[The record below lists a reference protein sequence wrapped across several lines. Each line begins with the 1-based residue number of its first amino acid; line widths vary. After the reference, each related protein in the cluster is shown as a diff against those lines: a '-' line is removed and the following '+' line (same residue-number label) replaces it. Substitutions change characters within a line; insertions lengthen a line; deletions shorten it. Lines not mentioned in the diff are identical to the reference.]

1 MYLKKLNFEFIVIDF
16 SIFINNIIIIIIYI
30 NDILFINFDK
40 IDIQTI
46 KNKLYKKF
54 KIIDLNLYI
63 YYFDIIIVKDYINRI
78 LRLE

>member
-1 MYLKKLNFEFIVIDF
+1 M
-16 SIFINNIIIIIIYI
+16 
-30 NDILFINFDK
+30 
-40 IDIQTI
+40 I

-63 YYFDIIIVKDYINRI
+63 YYFDMMIAKNRVNRI